1 MEQENQDQSLQDS
14 EPEVITERSNFAT
27 SFLGSNPRNELREE
41 LFYYWYNNRK
51 LGAKKVYDKLEE
63 DYPEADLPSRNTFA
77 LWIREY
83 NYRAIELDRQVHQQ
97 LEEAVVAEKVEM
109 LKRHASVGVVMQ
121 NMAIDYLQ
129 AHADDLTSAGA
140 IRLLVEGVRIERD
153 SKGIPEALEKMSK
166 MSDDQLLEEVKR
178 LATSSSVTLERWDA
192 DDSSS

>member
-1 MEQENQDQSLQDS
+1 MEQEDQDKSLLNL
-14 EPEVITERSNFAT
+14 EPEATTNKSNFAT
-27 SFLGSNPRNELREE
+27 SFLGSYPRKELKEE

-51 LGAKKVYDKLEE
+51 LGAKKIYDALEE
-63 DYPEADLPSRNTFA
+63 QYPEADLPSRSTFA

-83 NYRAIELDRQVHQQ
+83 NHRAIELDRQVHQQ